1 MSKELLI
8 KKFPWLF
15 DVVGDFK
22 LQVKYGFYEYEKD
35 NHIKT
40 KFNSMFATDT
50 VVAAYRSGNIVVDK
64 DGLDFGSNRF
74 LLICK
79 NGTILQF
86 TSSEWAAI
94 TIIKG

>member
-1 MSKELLI
+1 MNKEILI

-15 DVVGDFK
+15 DVVGDFRLK
-22 LQVKYGFYEYEKD
+22 FEYKYYEYEKD

-40 KFNSMFATDT
+40 KFNSMFTTDT

-64 DGLDFGSNRF
+64 DGLDFGSNCF

-79 NGTILQF
+79 SGTILQF

>member
-1 MSKELLI
+1 MNKEFLI

-15 DVVGDFK
+15 DEVGDFK
-22 LQVKYGFYEYEKD
+22 LKFEYKYYDYEKD

-50 VVAAYRSGNIVVDK
+50 VVAAYRSGNIVVNK
-64 DGLDFGSNRF
+64 DVLDFGSGRF
-74 LLICK
+74 ILICK

-94 TIIKG
+94 TISKG

>member
-1 MSKELLI
+1 MTKELLI
-8 KKFPWLF
+8 RKFPRLF

-22 LQVKYGFYEYEKD
+22 LKFEYNYYDYEKD

-40 KFNSMFATDT
+40 KFNSMFATDI

-64 DGLDFGSNRF
+64 DVLDFGSNRF

>member
-1 MSKELLI
+1 MTKELLI
-8 KKFPWLF
+8 REFPWLF

-22 LQVKYGFYEYEKD
+22 LQVEYGYYEYEKD
-35 NHIKT
+35 NYIKT
-40 KFNSMFATDT
+40 KFNSMFATDA
-50 VVAAYRSGNIVVDK
+50 VVAAYRSGNIVVDN
-64 DGLDFGSNRF
+64 DGLDFGSNLF

>member
-1 MSKELLI
+1 MNKELLT

-15 DVVGDFK
+15 DAIGDFK
-22 LQVKYGFYEYEKD
+22 LRVKYDYYEYEKD

-40 KFNSMFATDT
+40 KFNSMFGTDNII
-50 VVAAYRSGNIVVDK
+50 AAYRSGDIVVEK
-64 DGLDFGSNRF
+64 DSLDFGSNRF

-86 TSSEWAAI
+86 TSSEWAVI
-94 TIIKG
+94 TIVKG